1 MDLKPGFPLPLLRGL
16 WAVWLL
22 GALLLLAAC
31 GKDDPQAR
39 LEAAVQQLQDNLEAR
54 DSGAVL
60 DQLDKRFRAQD
71 EFDAQWAR
79 KTMLLLFHRYAQ
91 IKVVSL
97 GRQTRVDPGSPLTGH
112 TEAQL
117 LITGAQGLIPERVT
131 PYTVRLEW
139 RRDGDDWKLYD
150 LKWE

>member
-1 MDLKPGFPLPLLRGL
+1 MDLKPGFPRPLLRGL
-16 WAVWLL
+16 WAAWLL
-22 GALLLLAAC
+22 GALLLLCAC

-79 KTMLLLFHRYAQ
+79 KTMLLLFHRYTQ
-91 IKVVSL
+91 VKVVSL

>member
-1 MDLKPGFPLPLLRGL
+1 MPLLQGL

-31 GKDDPQAR
+31 GKDDLQVR

-60 DQLDKRFRAQD
+60 DQLDKRFCAQD

-91 IKVVSL
+91 VKVVSL
-97 GRQTRVDPGSPLTGH
+97 GRQSRVDPGSPLTGH